1 MFAERGFHATSMDEV
16 AERAGVTKPV
26 VYQHFPSKRALYLEL
41 LQESTHALI
50 EQVAQA
56 TTEAT
61 NGREQ
66 VELGFAAYFSYAAEH
81 PDAFRLLFGSSVRD
95 DPEFATFAAQ
105 VVDGVAELI
114 GSLIEID
121 GPPEQRRAL
130 AHAIF
135 GMAEATSRRV
145 ALRGEVQDPQLLA
158 RWLAEMAW
166 FGLRGVRAD

>member
-1 MFAERGFHATSMDEV
+1 MEEI

-41 LQESTHALI
+41 LQETTREVT

-61 NGREQ
+61 TGREQ
-66 VELGFAAYFSYAAEH
+66 VERGFAAYFSYAADH
-81 PDAFRLLFGSSVRD
+81 PEAFRLLFGSSVRD
-95 DPEFATFAAQ
+95 DAEFASFTAQ